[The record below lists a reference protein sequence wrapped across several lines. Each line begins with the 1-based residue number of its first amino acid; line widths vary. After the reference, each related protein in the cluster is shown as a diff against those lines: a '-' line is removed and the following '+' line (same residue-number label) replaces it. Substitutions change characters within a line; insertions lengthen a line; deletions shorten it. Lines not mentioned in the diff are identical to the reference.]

1 MNVVAVVVLMCKI
14 VGFSASYEA
23 YVIYSFVYYLIA
35 LLGEELAL
43 AELLRNKPPS
53 KGRHWFPLNW
63 CIRPWTMGH
72 EFLRKCKVGVLQ
84 YVIVKNLMAITII
97 VLENL
102 DLYGENHFDLKKG
115 YMWVTIVNNCSQLWA
130 IYVLVLFYQATA

>member
-1 MNVVAVVVLMCKI
+1 
-14 VGFSASYEA
+14 
-23 YVIYSFVYYLIA
+23 VYYLIA
-35 LLGEELAL
+35 LLGEEIAL
-43 AELLRNKPPS
+43 VELLRNKPPS

-102 DLYGENHFDLKKG
+102 SHRVRASRHACMHACMLRWQEK
-115 YMWVTIVNNCSQLWA
+115 
-130 IYVLVLFYQATA
+130 